1 MVLLNSLWS
10 YFCHLGNRKN
20 EVAKMLGL
28 FMKKLAVDTSAEEI
42 RRTTTILEK
51 NKIKYE
57 IRTTRTRGSIGSAM
71 DAQTYANANLAMYKG
86 ASPPSFIYTVY
97 VKPKDYDRARKLV
110 KGSSS

>member
-1 MVLLNSLWS
+1 M
-10 YFCHLGNRKN
+10 F
-20 EVAKMLGL
+20 GL

-51 NKIKYE
+51 NNVKYE
-57 IRTTRTRGSIGSAM
+57 IRTTRTRGSIGSAI

-97 VKPKDYDRARKLV
+97 VKPKDFDRAKKLV